1 MMAEPRALWLVNNA
15 SSGSNDD
22 DALQALDKCC
32 GTHGVRVAQRT
43 TFPKHD
49 LPTPAML
56 DAAGIGL
63 VAVFAGDGTINATIS
78 ALAGWGGEVL
88 VLPGGTMNLLFHR
101 LHGDRTMD
109 QVIADA
115 AAGRYQAR
123 RPGLARSDAGD
134 ALAGVLAG
142 PGTSWNQ
149 VREAMRD
156 VAVLD
161 LAAGAVAA
169 VSDSLA
175 GDMIACA
182 DPALGRAEGYPLL
195 MLTPTDEGLQVDAYR
210 AETVGDYLQQG
221 WALMRRNF
229 RDGPHEKLGTV
240 DQVSFTSL
248 SGKPFGM
255 LIDGEPAE
263 PAPRATFTLA
273 RCEVDLI
280 ATAA

>member
-1 MMAEPRALWLVNNA
+1 MAEPRALWLVNNA

-22 DALQALDKCC
+22 DALDALHQCC
-32 GTHGVRVAQRT
+32 GDHGVRVAQRT
-43 TFPKHD
+43 TFPAED

-56 DAAGIGL
+56 DAAEIGL
-63 VAVFAGDGTINATIS
+63 VAVFAGDGTINAAIA

-101 LHGDRTMD
+101 LHGDNSMD

-115 AAGRYQAR
+115 AHGRYRVR
-123 RPGLARSDAGD
+123 RPGLARSPAGD

-161 LAAGAVAA
+161 LAAGAVSA
-169 VSDSLA
+169 VSETLA
-175 GDMIACA
+175 GDMIASV
-182 DPALGRAEGYPLL
+182 DPVLGRAEGYPLL
-195 MLTPTDEGLQVDAYR
+195 MLTPTDDGLQVDAYY
-210 AETVGDYLQQG
+210 ADSAGDYLQQG

-229 RDGPHEKLGTV
+229 RDGPHDRLGTV
-240 DQVSFTSL
+240 PQITFASL

-255 LIDGEPAE
+255 LIDGEPME
-263 PAPRATFTLA
+263 PAARTTFTLA
-273 RCEVDLI
+273 HCEVDLI

>member
-22 DALQALDKCC
+22 DALDALHACC
-32 GTHGVRVAQRT
+32 GDHGVRVAQRT
-43 TFPKHD
+43 TFPAED

-63 VAVFAGDGTINATIS
+63 VAVFAGDGTINATIT
-78 ALAGWGGEVL
+78 ALAGWGEEVL

-101 LHGDRTMD
+101 LHGDRTME
-109 QVIADA
+109 QVIADV
-115 AAGRYQAR
+115 AGRRYRAR
-123 RPGLARSDAGD
+123 RPGLARSPAGD

-149 VREAMRD
+149 VREAMRE

-169 VSDSLA
+169 MNESLS

-182 DPALGRAEGYPLL
+182 DPQLGRREGYPLL
-195 MLTPTDEGLQVDAYR
+195 MLTPRDDGMQVDAYH
-210 AETVGDYLQQG
+210 AESAGDYLQQG

-229 RDGPHEKLGTV
+229 RDGPHDCLGTV
-240 DQVSFTSL
+240 PQVTFASL

-263 PAPRATFTLA
+263 PAPRTTFTLA
-273 RCEVDLI
+273 PCEVDLI
-280 ATAA
+280 ATAE